1 MHGAAGDETS
11 GLVGSAGG
19 RLVRVRPVDPSKPLA
34 VYLPHQDPSAFFAR
48 ITDKYSG
55 LVSCLQSWLFI
66 LQELPASTTFGCDV
80 FIDSRGTCHFVI
92 QQLVRLSLDQHA
104 CSAKY

>member
-1 MHGAAGDETS
+1 MHGAAGDESS

-34 VYLPHQDPSAFFAR
+34 VFLPNQDPSAFFAR

-55 LVSCLQSWLFI
+55 LVSCLQIQLYI
-66 LQELPASTTFGCDV
+66 LQEMLASEF
-80 FIDSRGTCHFVI
+80 F
-92 QQLVRLSLDQHA
+92 
-104 CSAKY
+104 SAAFY